1 MFGQPRRVKITE
13 FSLENFSQMER
24 QGEDPEISKLLV
36 KLAEM
41 EEETM
46 KHKEEIKELKEFN
59 EVAKLLLKRQ
69 AQLSLD
75 VIEILTEH
83 P

>member
-1 MFGQPRRVKITE
+1 MANRGKITE
-13 FSLENFSQMER
+13 FSLENFSPMER
-24 QGEDPEISKLLV
+24 QGGDPEISKLLV

-41 EEETM
+41 EEKTM